1 MRIAGGVVRGALG
14 SWTAGTVAAA
24 SASDVDVSEAGAAR
38 AVVERPDDC
47 VKIAVRPPANR
58 LLLPWRDLDLAGF
71 RVFDCAGMR

>member
-1 MRIAGGVVRGALG
+1 MAFGNWTVGA
-14 SWTAGTVAAA
+14 VAAA
-24 SASDVDVSEAGAAR
+24 SASDADVSEAGSAR